1 MRAHYLIIPLVT
13 AGVAAGGGWLSRSG
27 MEWYRGLR
35 VPSWTPAGNVIGRV
49 WAALYVMAAL
59 SAALALNAA
68 PPERYTMVAALYAV
82 NAFLNLAWPYLFFV
96 RRQIGSA
103 ALEALLLA
111 ASVAVIQGNVL
122 MSSPVA
128 AVLLLPYLGWTLF
141 AARLTYAI
149 YGLN

>member
-13 AGVAAGGGWLSRSG
+13 AAVAAGGGWLSRSG
-27 MEWYRGLR
+27 MEWFRGLR
-35 VPSWTPAGNVIGRV
+35 VPSWTPAGTVIGRV
-49 WAALYVMAAL
+49 WAVLYVMAAL

-68 PPERYTMVAALYAV
+68 TPERYTMVAALYAV
-82 NAFLNLAWPYLFFV
+82 NALLNLAWPYLFFV

-122 MSSPVA
+122 MFSPVA

-141 AARLTYAI
+141 ATRLTYAI

>member
-1 MRAHYLIIPLVT
+1 MIPLVT
-13 AGVAAGGGWLSRSG
+13 AGVAAGGRSFSRFG
-27 MEWYRGLR
+27 MEWYRGLK
-35 VPSWTPAGNVIGRV
+35 VPSWTPAGSVIGRV
-49 WAALYVMAAL
+49 WLVLYVTAAL

-68 PPERYTMVAALYAV
+68 PAERYTMVAALYAV